1 MEIKA
6 RAFPYPVLAPGSDD
20 FTGGAVTLSN
30 AAADAAPERYS
41 VRFRFEVT
49 HPDLAG
55 MIADGRAAAAV
66 VVECRQNLYR
76 RRHGVVVGPNE
87 MQFPADELRGQVQ
100 VTPVVSAARELLN
113 YSPQY
118 LNSDYSG
125 MTLRVPQHGLLAY
138 GPNLEFIAEPRAD
151 RLRRIS
157 SIMRVVQT
165 PEPGTTM
172 KVNIDGPRIHVEV
185 SAELFRM
192 YQSVAT
198 SREATAV
205 LASMLVLPVLVDVF
219 HRIKGTADTEGLE
232 DLRWFQVVRLRLRE
246 IAQPWDAPEFNP
258 MKAAQALLDSPFA
271 RGVTELIQKLD
282 LEGAE

>member
-20 FTGGAVTLSN
+20 FTGGAVTLEN

-41 VRFRFEVT
+41 IRFRFEVT
-49 HPDLAG
+49 HPDIAE
-55 MIADGRAAAAV
+55 MIATGVAVAAV

-76 RRHGVVVGPNE
+76 RSHAVAIGPNE
-87 MQFPADELRGQVQ
+87 MQIPADELRGQVQ
-100 VTPVVSAARELLN
+100 VTPVVSAARKLSN
-113 YSPQY
+113 YSPRF
-118 LNSDYSG
+118 LNPDYSG
-125 MTLRVPQHGLLAY
+125 MALEVPQHGLLAF

-151 RLRRIS
+151 RLRKIS
-157 SIMRVVQT
+157 SIMRVIQT

-185 SAELFRM
+185 SAELFRL

-198 SREATAV
+198 SRQATAV

-219 HRIKGTADTEGLE
+219 HRIKGAETEGLE

-246 IAQPWDAPEFNP
+246 IAQPWEAPEFNP

-282 LEGAE
+282 LQGGD